1 VGGLP
6 VTGLGFGIA
15 IRLDE
20 YKTGGVIRLLQ
31 DIETGDSLLLDAV
44 TGVLQRGRA
53 ECVDELGPDVYVDLK
68 NQHSSTHDRTIEGQC
83 EAHKLE
89 AYSAF
94 RSRDYRLVLVALG
107 LSNFGM
113 QMLSVA
119 VSWDLYI
126 QTKSPLVLGN
136 VGFVQVAPFLLFALF
151 AGHVADRYDRRRTMV
166 LTQILQLAASVLLLA
181 GSRSVLVIYSCLFL
195 SACARAFQWPA
206 RQALL
211 PHIVPTEALGNAI
224 TWNSSVQEISS
235 VSGPAIAGILLAA
248 TGSRTVYQI
257 QVICAALTL
266 VCFMAVRYRSKP
278 LVNPTAPDA
287 KSLLEGMHF
296 VFQNKLI
303 LAAISLDLFAVL
315 FGGAVAL
322 LPIYAADIL
331 HAGASGLGWLRAAPS
346 VGSVTMALVT
356 AHMPRI
362 RRAGTALL
370 WSVAGFGAATI
381 VFGISRSFWLS
392 IAMLVLVGA
401 FDNVSVVLRQSL
413 IQTKTPDYVRGRVLA
428 FSSIFISSSNQFGAV
443 ESGWTAAWFG
453 AVPSVAGGGAAT
465 IAVVAICAALSR
477 QLRTWKQ

>member
-1 VGGLP
+1 
-6 VTGLGFGIA
+6 
-15 IRLDE
+15 
-20 YKTGGVIRLLQ
+20 
-31 DIETGDSLLLDAV
+31 
-44 TGVLQRGRA
+44 
-53 ECVDELGPDVYVDLK
+53 
-68 NQHSSTHDRTIEGQC
+68 
-83 EAHKLE
+83 LE

-94 RSRDYRLVLVALG
+94 KSRDYRLVLTALG

-151 AGHVADRYDRRRTMV
+151 AGHVADRHDRRRTMV
-166 LTQILQLAASVLLLA
+166 LTQILQLTASVLLIA
-181 GSRSVLVIYSCLFL
+181 GSRSVAIIYGCLFL

-211 PHIVPTEALGNAI
+211 PHIVPPESLGNAI

-235 VSGPAIAGILLAA
+235 VSGPAIAGILLAT
-248 TGSRTVYQI
+248 TGSRTVYII
-257 QVICAALTL
+257 QTVCAALTL
-266 VCFMAVRYRSKP
+266 LCFIAVHYRS
-278 LVNPTAPDA
+278 APRTNAAAPNA

-296 VFQNKLI
+296 VLENKLI
-303 LAAISLDLFAVL
+303 LSAISLDLFAVL
-315 FGGAVAL
+315 FGGATAL

-331 HAGASGLGWLRAAPS
+331 HAGATGLGWLRAAPS

-356 AHMPRI
+356 AHMPRMH
-362 RRAGTALL
+362 RGGTALL
-370 WSVAGFGAATI
+370 WAVAGFGGATI

-392 IAMLVLVGA
+392 VGMLVLVGA
-401 FDNVSVVLRQSL
+401 FDNISVVLRQSL

-453 AVPSVAGGGAAT
+453 AVPSVAGGGLAT
-465 IAVVAICAALSR
+465 IVVVAICAAVST
-477 QLRTWKQ
+477 QLRKWKQ